1 MVHWTRDS
9 LDSFSPFLLRIRDSA
24 RSKGESVATDTR
36 KSRNDGTR
44 SVEMNLF
51 GGGREG
57 GDEEFFYS
65 REIEQNVKFNAFV
78 IIVI

>member
-1 MVHWTRDS
+1 
-9 LDSFSPFLLRIRDSA
+9 
-24 RSKGESVATDTR
+24 
-36 KSRNDGTR
+36 
-44 SVEMNLF
+44 MNLF
-51 GGGREG
+51 GGGRE